1 MDRKGYPCAHCT
13 SSISRHTPR
22 TGEVDEYTQCIYTWL
37 VIDWGQRKRQ
47 ANLKKHGFDF
57 VDANEIFDGVTFTY
71 EDDRISYGEQ
81 RFVTLGSL
89 RGTVVS
95 IVHTEQDD
103 HIRVISM
110 RKATKREREIYFQTI
125 SN

>member
-1 MDRKGYPCAHCT
+1 M
-13 SSISRHTPR
+13 
-22 TGEVDEYTQCIYTWL
+22 
-37 VIDWGQRKRQ
+37 IDWDQRKRQ

-71 EDDRISYGEQ
+71 EDDRITYGEQ

-89 RGTVVS
+89 RGIVVS

>member
-1 MDRKGYPCAHCT
+1 
-13 SSISRHTPR
+13 
-22 TGEVDEYTQCIYTWL
+22 
-37 VIDWGQRKRQ
+37 VIDWDQRKRQ

-81 RFVTLGSL
+81 RLVTLGSL

>member
-1 MDRKGYPCAHCT
+1 
-13 SSISRHTPR
+13 
-22 TGEVDEYTQCIYTWL
+22 
-37 VIDWGQRKRQ
+37 VIDWDQRKRQ
-47 ANLKKHGFDF
+47 SNLKKHGFDF

-71 EDDRISYGEQ
+71 EDDRIAYAEQ

-95 IVHTEQDD
+95 IVHTEHDD
-103 HIRVISM
+103 HIRAFSM
-110 RKATKREREIYFQTI
+110 RKATKREREIYFQSI

>member
-1 MDRKGYPCAHCT
+1 M
-13 SSISRHTPR
+13 
-22 TGEVDEYTQCIYTWL
+22 
-37 VIDWGQRKRQ
+37 IDWDQRKRQ

-71 EDDRISYGEQ
+71 EDDRIAYGEQ

>member
-1 MDRKGYPCAHCT
+1 
-13 SSISRHTPR
+13 
-22 TGEVDEYTQCIYTWL
+22 
-37 VIDWGQRKRQ
+37 VIDWEQRKRQ

-57 VDANEIFDGVTFTY
+57 ADANEVFDGVTFTY
-71 EDDRISYGEQ
+71 EDDRIAYGER

-89 RGTVVS
+89 RGIVVS

-110 RKATKREREIYFQTI
+110 RKATKREREIYFQNI

>member
-1 MDRKGYPCAHCT
+1 
-13 SSISRHTPR
+13 
-22 TGEVDEYTQCIYTWL
+22 
-37 VIDWGQRKRQ
+37 VINWDQRKRQ

-57 VDANEIFDGVTFTY
+57 VDANEVFDGVTFTY
-71 EDDRISYGEQ
+71 EDDRIAYGEQ
-81 RFVTLGSL
+81 RFVTLGLL
-89 RGTVVS
+89 RGIIVS

-110 RKATKREREIYFQTI
+110 PKATKYEREIYFQNI